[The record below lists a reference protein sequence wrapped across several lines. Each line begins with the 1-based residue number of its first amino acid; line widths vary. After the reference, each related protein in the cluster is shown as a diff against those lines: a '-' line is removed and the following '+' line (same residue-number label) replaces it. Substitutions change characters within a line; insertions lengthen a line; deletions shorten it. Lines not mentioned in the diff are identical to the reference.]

1 MRKNQ
6 NMKSHIAVCAALAL
20 ALPASA
26 CVAPTGPVEVTR
38 FHLPDTSQLAR
49 GAIQVVPAP
58 GDDGQSLE
66 FRTYAAAVSREL
78 AQLGYVEGAGA
89 AGGQIAELSLRKDFL
104 QPVREGGPVSVGV
117 GGSTGS
123 YGSGVGVGIGLN
135 LSGPPKGE
143 VETRMEVRIR
153 ERATNEVLWE
163 GRAAFSAREGSPLAD
178 SDLGA
183 AKMAEALFAGFPGES
198 GETILVR

>member
-1 MRKNQ
+1 
-6 NMKSHIAVCAALAL
+6 MKSRIAVCAAVAL
-20 ALPASA
+20 ALPAA
-26 CVAPTGPVEVTR
+26 GCVAPTGPVEVTR

-49 GAIQVVPAP
+49 GTIQVVPAP

-78 AQLGYVEGAGA
+78 ARLGYVEGAGA
-89 AGGQIAELSLRKDFL
+89 SDGQVAELSLRKDFL

-183 AKMAEALFAGFPGES
+183 AKMAEALFEGFPGES